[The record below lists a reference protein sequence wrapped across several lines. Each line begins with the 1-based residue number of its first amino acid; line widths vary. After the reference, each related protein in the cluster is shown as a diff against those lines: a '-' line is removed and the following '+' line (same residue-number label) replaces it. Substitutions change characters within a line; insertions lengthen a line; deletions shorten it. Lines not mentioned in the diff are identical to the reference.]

1 MNIKNISDD
10 ELIEEVFNRMYKDD
24 SKIIGAKIWTTN
36 DIISY
41 DKELTKEDANEIVN
55 FVDKDVLTDCTDEEW
70 LVIEEAIK
78 EWGKARRIIND
89 FRRV

>member
-10 ELIEEVFNRMYKDD
+10 ELIKEVFNRMYKDD

-78 EWGKARRIIND
+78 EWKSKENNK
-89 FRRV
+89 

>member
-10 ELIEEVFNRMYKDD
+10 ELIKEVFNRMYKDD

-55 FVDKDVLTDCTDEEW
+55 FVDKDILTDCTDEEW

-78 EWGKARRIIND
+78 EWKSKENNK
-89 FRRV
+89 

>member
-10 ELIEEVFNRMYKDD
+10 ELIEEVFNRMYKDN

-70 LVIEEAIK
+70 LAIEEAIK
-78 EWGKARRIIND
+78 EWKSKENNK
-89 FRRV
+89 

>member
-1 MNIKNISDD
+1 MNIKNISDN

-78 EWGKARRIIND
+78 EWKSKENNK
-89 FRRV
+89 

>member
-24 SKIIGAKIWTTN
+24 SKIIGVKIWTTE
-36 DIISY
+36 DISSY
-41 DKELTKEDANEIVN
+41 DKELTKEDVNEIVN
-55 FVDKDVLTDCTDEEW
+55 FVDKDVLTNCTDEEW

-78 EWGKARRIIND
+78 KWKNKENNK
-89 FRRV
+89 

>member
-10 ELIEEVFNRMYKDD
+10 DLIKEVFNRMYKDD

-70 LVIEEAIK
+70 CVIEEAIK
-78 EWGKARRIIND
+78 EWKNKENNK
-89 FRRV
+89 

>member
-55 FVDKDVLTDCTDEEW
+55 FVDKDILTDCTDEEW

-78 EWGKARRIIND
+78 EWKSKENNK
-89 FRRV
+89 

>member
-70 LVIEEAIK
+70 LAIEEAIK
-78 EWGKARRIIND
+78 KWKKQGE
-89 FRRV
+89 

>member
-70 LVIEEAIK
+70 LIIEEAIK
-78 EWGKARRIIND
+78 EWKSKENNK
-89 FRRV
+89 

>member
-41 DKELTKEDANEIVN
+41 DKELMKEDANEIVN
-55 FVDKDVLTDCTDEEW
+55 FVDKDAITNCTDEEW
-70 LVIEEAIK
+70 CVIEEAIK
-78 EWGKARRIIND
+78 EWKNKENNK
-89 FRRV
+89 

>member
-10 ELIEEVFNRMYKDD
+10 ELIEEVFNRMYKDN

-78 EWGKARRIIND
+78 EWKSKENNK
-89 FRRV
+89 

>member
-78 EWGKARRIIND
+78 EWKSKENNK
-89 FRRV
+89 

>member
-55 FVDKDVLTDCTDEEW
+55 FVDKDILTDCTDEEW
-70 LVIEEAIK
+70 LAIEEAIK
-78 EWGKARRIIND
+78 EWKNKENNK
-89 FRRV
+89 

>member
-78 EWGKARRIIND
+78 EWKNKEND
-89 FRRV
+89 K

>member
-10 ELIEEVFNRMYKDD
+10 ELIEEVLNRMYKDD

-78 EWGKARRIIND
+78 EWKSKENNK
-89 FRRV
+89 

>member
-41 DKELTKEDANEIVN
+41 DKELTKEDVNEIVN

-78 EWGKARRIIND
+78 EWKSKENNK
-89 FRRV
+89 

>member
-78 EWGKARRIIND
+78 EVKSKENNK
-89 FRRV
+89 

>member
-10 ELIEEVFNRMYKDD
+10 KLIEEVFNRMYKDD

-78 EWGKARRIIND
+78 EWKSKENNK
-89 FRRV
+89 

>member
-55 FVDKDVLTDCTDEEW
+55 FVDKDAITNCTDEEW
-70 LVIEEAIK
+70 CVIEEAIK
-78 EWGKARRIIND
+78 EWKNKENNK
-89 FRRV
+89 

>member
-10 ELIEEVFNRMYKDD
+10 ELMEEVFNRMYKDD

-55 FVDKDVLTDCTDEEW
+55 FVDKDTLTDCTDGEW

-78 EWGKARRIIND
+78 EWKNKENNK
-89 FRRV
+89 

>member
-10 ELIEEVFNRMYKDD
+10 ELIEEIFNRMYKDD

-78 EWGKARRIIND
+78 EWKSKENNK
-89 FRRV
+89 

>member
-24 SKIIGAKIWTTN
+24 SKIIGVKIWTTE
-36 DIISY
+36 DISSY
-41 DKELTKEDANEIVN
+41 DKELTKEDVNEIVN

-78 EWGKARRIIND
+78 EWKSKENNK
-89 FRRV
+89 

>member
-10 ELIEEVFNRMYKDD
+10 KLIEEVFNRMYKDD

-55 FVDKDVLTDCTDEEW
+55 FVDKDILTDCTDEEW

-78 EWGKARRIIND
+78 EWKSKENNK
-89 FRRV
+89 

>member
-78 EWGKARRIIND
+78 EWKNKENNK
-89 FRRV
+89 

>member
-24 SKIIGAKIWTTN
+24 SKIIGAKIWTAE

-78 EWGKARRIIND
+78 EWKSKENNK
-89 FRRV
+89 